1 MMDSMAAIIAGEVTG
16 GLFLLLFVIGRAARA
31 RYTVVRHTRRFLR
44 EPPATAREAQA
55 LERNR
60 LLRVVDSLVMSVLA
74 SRQSIGVALGVLV
87 LFVGGTLVRG
97 WPLGIVLAAGLL
109 LGLRWQS
116 HRARAAHRA
125 ELERQLVPVLRTIA
139 TAVESGLSFAQ
150 ALDRV
155 VHDSPV
161 PIADEFAQVLR
172 SIDLGMP
179 LPVALQEL
187 ATRTGSSDFEFF
199 ASIVTVQYRTGGSLA
214 RLLGT
219 LAENIQERLEFATE
233 VGALTA
239 QARFSGWVLAALP
252 FGVLGLLLVASPSY
266 VSPLL
271 NTTDGRLLLGF
282 AGVLL
287 GVGLY
292 TIRSISYV
300 RI

>member
-1 MMDSMAAIIAGEVTG
+1 MDPMAGLIALEVAA
-16 GLFLLLFVIGRAARA
+16 GLFVLLFAVGRAARV

-44 EPPATAREAQA
+44 EPTS
-55 LERNR
+55 LERVPRTLESNK
-60 LLRVVDSLVMSVLA
+60 LLRIVDRVVVATLA
-74 SRQSIGVALGVLV
+74 SRQRIMLGLSALLLFALG
-87 LFVGGTLVRG
+87 TLIRG
-97 WPLGIVLAAGLL
+97 WPAGMLL
-109 LGLRWQS
+109 VVAFSVVVHFAGE
-116 HRARAAHRA
+116 RARAARRA
-125 ELERQLVPVLRTIA
+125 ELERQLVPVLRTLA

-155 VHDSPV
+155 VKDSPA

-187 ATRTGSSDFEFF
+187 ATRTGSADFEFF

-219 LAENIQERLEFATE
+219 LAENIQERLEFAAE

-239 QARFSGWVLAALP
+239 QARFSGWVLAVLP
-252 FGVLGLLLVASPSY
+252 FGVLGLMLVASPSY
-266 VSPLL
+266 VNPLL

-282 AGVLL
+282 AGLLL
-287 GVGLY
+287 GVGLFV
-292 TIRSISYV
+292 IRSISYV

>member
-1 MMDSMAAIIAGEVTG
+1 MDLMAALIGAEVAAA
-16 GLFLLLFVIGRAARA
+16 LFVLLFAVGRAARA

-44 EPPATAREAQA
+44 EPEAGA
-55 LERNR
+55 IAPRTLESNR
-60 LLRVVDSLVMSVLA
+60 LLRVADHVVLAVLA
-74 SRQSIGVALGVLV
+74 SRQVIVTGLSVLS
-87 LFVGGTLVRG
+87 LFVLGMLVRG
-97 WPLGIVLAAGLL
+97 WMAGVLLAAGFLL
-109 LGLRWQS
+109 LARWTAERR
-116 HRARAAHRA
+116 RANRRA
-125 ELERQLVPVLRTIA
+125 ELERQLVPALRTIA

-155 VHDSPV
+155 VKDSPA

-172 SIDLGMP
+172 AIDLGMP
-179 LPVALQEL
+179 LPVALQDL
-187 ATRTGSSDFEFF
+187 AMRTRSSDFEFF

-219 LAENIQERLEFATE
+219 LAENIQERLEFAAE

-239 QARFSGWVLAALP
+239 QARFSGWVLAVLP
-252 FGVLGLLLVASPSY
+252 FGVLALMVVASPAY

-282 AGVLL
+282 AGLLL

-292 TIRSISYV
+292 VIRAISYV

>member
-1 MMDSMAAIIAGEVTG
+1 
-16 GLFLLLFVIGRAARA
+16 
-31 RYTVVRHTRRFLR
+31 
-44 EPPATAREAQA
+44 
-55 LERNR
+55 
-60 LLRVVDSLVMSVLA
+60 
-74 SRQSIGVALGVLV
+74 
-87 LFVGGTLVRG
+87 VGTF
-97 WPLGIVLAAGLL
+97 L
-109 LGLRWQS
+109 LGLRWAA
-116 HRARAAHRA
+116 ARQQAARRA

-155 VHDSPV
+155 VHDAPA
-161 PIADEFAQVLR
+161 PIADEFAHVLR
-172 SIDLGMP
+172 AIDLGMP
-179 LPVALQEL
+179 LTVALEEL
-187 ATRTGSSDFEFF
+187 AARTGSADFEFF

-214 RLLGT
+214 RLLST
-219 LAENIQERLEFATE
+219 LAENIQERLEFAAE

-239 QARFSGWVLAALP
+239 QARFSGWVLAVLP
-252 FGVLGLLLVASPSY
+252 FGVLGLLLVASPGY

>member
-1 MMDSMAAIIAGEVTG
+1 MDAMAALIAVEVAAA
-16 GLFLLLFVIGRAARA
+16 LFVLLFAIGRAARA

-44 EPPATAREAQA
+44 EPVGAARAPRT
-55 LERNR
+55 LESNR
-60 LLRVVDSLVMSVLA
+60 LLRVADRLVMAGLA
-74 SRQSIGVALGVLV
+74 SRQRIALGLGVLV
-87 LFVGGTLVRG
+87 LLALGTLVRG
-97 WPLGIVLAAGLL
+97 WLAGALLAGAFLL
-109 LGLRWQS
+109 LARWAAD
-116 HRARAAHRA
+116 RARASRRA
-125 ELERQLVPVLRTIA
+125 ELERQLVPALRTIA

-155 VHDSPV
+155 VKDSPA

-172 SIDLGMP
+172 AVDLGMP

-219 LAENIQERLEFATE
+219 LAENIQERLEFAAE

-239 QARFSGWVLAALP
+239 QARFSGWVLAVLP
-252 FGVLGLLLVASPSY
+252 FGVLGLLLVASPAY
-266 VSPLL
+266 VNPLL

-282 AGVLL
+282 AGLLL
-287 GVGLY
+287 GVGLFV
-292 TIRSISYV
+292 IRAISYV